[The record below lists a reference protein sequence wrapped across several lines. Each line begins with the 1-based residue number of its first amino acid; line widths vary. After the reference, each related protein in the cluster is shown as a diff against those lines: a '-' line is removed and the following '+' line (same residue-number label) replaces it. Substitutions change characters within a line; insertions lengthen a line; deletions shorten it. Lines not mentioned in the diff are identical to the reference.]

1 MEVDNKGKSIKKKKI
16 KSFFNKMKVAISK
29 ERLDNVNVDNI
40 KKNKETLLEL
50 SKNR

>member
-1 MEVDNKGKSIKKKKI
+1 MEVDNKGKSIKKKI

-40 KKNKETLLEL
+40 KK
-50 SKNR
+50 